1 MEQREVYAHYDAQ
14 TIRVYQAYKPAI
26 ALEALRLQTFG
37 GHFSRSR
44 MTWIKPSFLWM
55 MYRCGWCEKPDQE
68 MTIALDLRREAFDEL
83 LRLAVL
89 SHPEDGTDPALWKQT
104 LASSPVRVQWDP
116 ERDQN
121 GEPIG
126 RRAIQMGIR
135 DKALDVFLGGI
146 VRIEDMTPLVKAWN
160 AQRLAGTLDAAEL
173 PQERLYPV
181 TDETVRERLAMR

>member
-1 MEQREVYAHYDAQ
+1 MEQREVYARYDAQ

-37 GHFSRSR
+37 EHFSRSR
-44 MTWIKPSFLWM
+44 MTWIKPSVLWM

-68 MTIALDLRREAFDEL
+68 MTIALDLRREAFDVL

-89 SHPEDGTDPALWKQT
+89 SHPADGTDPALWKQT
-104 LASSPVRVQWDP
+104 LAASPVRVQWDP
-116 ERDQN
+116 ERDPD
-121 GEPIG
+121 GDPIG

-135 DKALDVFLGGI
+135 DKALEVFLGSI
-146 VRIEDMTPLVKAWN
+146 VRIEDMTPLVKEWN
-160 AQRLAGTLDAAEL
+160 ARRLAGTLDMSEL

-181 TDETVRERLAMR
+181 TDEAVRERLAMR

>member
-1 MEQREVYAHYDAQ
+1 MEQREVYAQYDAQ

-37 GHFSRSR
+37 EHFSRSR

-68 MTIALDLRREAFDEL
+68 MTIALDLRREAFEEL

-104 LASSPVRVQWDP
+104 LATSPVRVQWDP
-116 ERDQN
+116 ERDPN
-121 GEPIG
+121 GEPIS

-146 VRIEDMTPLVKAWN
+146 VRIEDMTPLVRQWN
-160 AQRLAGTLDAAEL
+160 AQRLAGTLDIAEL

-181 TDETVRERLAMR
+181 TDETVRERLDMR